1 MLNQMETF
9 SREELLAAIQVYI
22 IYLIMR
28 IVDDAL
34 RHSEHDLH
42 MLLSFQ
48 VDLTFDLHLIVE

>member
-1 MLNQMETF
+1 METF
-9 SREELLAAIQVYI
+9 DREELLAAIQVYI

-28 IVDDAL
+28 IVDDTL

-48 VDLTFDLHLIVE
+48 VDQPIFPYLNLDC